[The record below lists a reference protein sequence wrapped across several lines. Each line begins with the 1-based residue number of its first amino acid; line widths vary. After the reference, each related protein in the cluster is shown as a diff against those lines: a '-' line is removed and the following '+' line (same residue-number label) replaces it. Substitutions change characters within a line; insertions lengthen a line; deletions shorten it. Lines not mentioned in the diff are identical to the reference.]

1 MYSWR
6 SRTAALLTTVAFG
19 SPSHAEIALQDAAG
33 AWARLAQPA
42 GRIVSLAPH
51 ATELLF
57 AAGAG
62 DRVVAVVQYS
72 DFPPAARLLPRV
84 GSGLNPDIEQIV
96 ASRPDLIVGWQ
107 SGNSGPA
114 VARLRDLGLPVY
126 LTEPR
131 RLDDIAR
138 EIERLG
144 QLAGT
149 MDIARSASNA
159 FRVRLAELRQR
170 YAGGT
175 RQRVFYQ
182 LLDPTLL
189 TVNDEHLISDV
200 LHLCSA
206 VNVFGAMSSLV
217 QRVEIESV
225 FALDPDT
232 IIAGGPP
239 VLWEGWR
246 ARWQRMPVLRAV
258 QAGQLYR
265 VDADLLHRQTPR
277 VLDGAVQ
284 LCDVIDNARRSGAA
298 MLRTGALW

>member
-1 MYSWR
+1 MCSWR
-6 SRTAALLTTVAFG
+6 RRAVALLTTAVLG
-19 SPSHAEIALQDAAG
+19 TPSHAEIALQDAAG
-33 AWARLAQPA
+33 AWVRLAQPA

-62 DRVVAVVQYS
+62 ERVVAVVQYS
-72 DFPPAARLLPRV
+72 DFPSAARLLPRV
-84 GSGLNPDIEQIV
+84 GSGLNPDVEQIV
-96 ASRPDLIVGWQ
+96 ALRPDLIVGWQ

-149 MDIARSASNA
+149 TDSAQSASSA
-159 FRVRLAELRQR
+159 FHARLAELRQR
-170 YAGGT
+170 HAGEMN
-175 RQRVFYQ
+175 QRVFYQ

-189 TVNDEHLISDV
+189 TVNDDHLISDV

-206 VNVFGAMSSLV
+206 VNVFGAMNSLV

-225 FALDPDT
+225 FALDPDV
-232 IIAGGPP
+232 IVAGGPP

-246 ARWQRMPVLRAV
+246 ARWQGMPALRAV
-258 QAGQLYR
+258 QAGQLHR

-284 LCDVIDNARRSGAA
+284 LCDAIDNARRSGATT
-298 MLRTGALW
+298 LRTGRLR